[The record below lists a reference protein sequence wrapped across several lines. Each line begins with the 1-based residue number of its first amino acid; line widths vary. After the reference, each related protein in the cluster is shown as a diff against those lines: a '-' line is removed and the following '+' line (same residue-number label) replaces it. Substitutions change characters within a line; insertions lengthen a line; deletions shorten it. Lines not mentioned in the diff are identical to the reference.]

1 MLNYLHIK
9 NFALIDELSVEFEK
23 GLNVIT
29 GETGAGKSMIIEA
42 INVILG
48 SPISQ
53 NWSKNDKECLEIEAL
68 FYLDA
73 ISRKQLQELQDINP
87 TTFLDN
93 QLIIRREIHQSR
105 RSKCFINNQLVT
117 LSVLQEIGNYLID
130 LHGQHS
136 HQSLLNPLFHI
147 DFVDSFENGLFSEK
161 KEKFY
166 NHYKQWQTKKK
177 ILEEIKEKHSETLSK
192 KDYLLYQLKEI
203 EQAKLKNGEDQEL
216 EEIVNIIRHKA
227 KIKEVTEKA
236 YDVLFDGNS
245 IEEIPILDLLARLIS
260 SFDNISNLD
269 HKINNIKEQLSEV
282 QLKIEDISSQIL
294 EYKEK
299 IDLDV
304 YQLQEIEERLN
315 LINHLKHKYGSKIE
329 DILKYNDNLQ
339 KELSSIEDDEIKME
353 KLKKEIEVE
362 EKILIELSLELSSQ
376 RKSIARKLE
385 QDIILELAELNMKNC
400 NFVIKI
406 EQQEDKNGLPI
417 ADKMFKVTQD
427 GIDRVEFFISTNV
440 GEKIKPLTDI
450 VSGGEVSR
458 IMLGLKSI
466 LSKADQIPIMI
477 FDEID
482 SGVGARLGAI
492 IARKLAKIAQNHQ
505 VIAVTHLPQ
514 IACQANQHLYI
525 SKYVSLNKTILS
537 IKKLAGDE
545 QLYEIARM
553 LDGDK
558 YGSISIEH
566 AEKMLH
572 QKGDE

>member
-53 NWSKNDKECLEIEAL
+53 NWFKNDKEYLEIEAL
-68 FYLDA
+68 FYLDE

-147 DFVDSFENGLFSEK
+147 DFVDSFGNKLFSEK
-161 KEKFY
+161 KEKFF

-177 ILEEIKEKHSETLSK
+177 ILEEIKEKHSKTLSK

-236 YDVLFDGNS
+236 YDVLFDSNS

-260 SFDNISNLD
+260 NFDSISNLD

-315 LINHLKHKYGSKIE
+315 LINHLKHKYGTNIE

-385 QDIILELAELNMKNC
+385 QDIMLELAELNMRDC

-406 EQQEDKNGLPI
+406 EQQEEKNGLPI
-417 ADKMFKVTQD
+417 ADKRFKITQD
-427 GIDRVEFFISTNV
+427 GIDRIEFFISTNV

-466 LSKADQIPIMI
+466 LSKADQVPIMI

-525 SKYVSLNKTILS
+525 SKHVSLNKTVLS

-566 AEKMLH
+566 AEKMLQ
-572 QKGDE
+572 QKGE

>member
-1 MLNYLHIK
+1 M
-9 NFALIDELSVEFEK
+9 
-23 GLNVIT
+23 
-29 GETGAGKSMIIEA
+29 
-42 INVILG
+42 
-48 SPISQ
+48 
-53 NWSKNDKECLEIEAL
+53 
-68 FYLDA
+68 
-73 ISRKQLQELQDINP
+73 
-87 TTFLDN
+87 
-93 QLIIRREIHQSR
+93 
-105 RSKCFINNQLVT
+105 
-117 LSVLQEIGNYLID
+117 
-130 LHGQHS
+130 
-136 HQSLLNPLFHI
+136 
-147 DFVDSFENGLFSEK
+147 
-161 KEKFY
+161 
-166 NHYKQWQTKKK
+166 
-177 ILEEIKEKHSETLSK
+177 
-192 KDYLLYQLKEI
+192 
-203 EQAKLKNGEDQEL
+203 
-216 EEIVNIIRHKA
+216 
-227 KIKEVTEKA
+227 
-236 YDVLFDGNS
+236 
-245 IEEIPILDLLARLIS
+245 
-260 SFDNISNLD
+260 D

-315 LINHLKHKYGSKIE
+315 LINHLKHKYGTNIE

-385 QDIILELAELNMKNC
+385 QDIMLELAELNMRDC

-406 EQQEDKNGLPI
+406 EQQEEKNGLPI
-417 ADKMFKVTQD
+417 ADKRFKITQD
-427 GIDRVEFFISTNV
+427 GIDRIEFFISTNV
-440 GEKIKPLTDI
+440 GEKINPLTDI

-458 IMLGLKSI
+458 IMLWLKSI
-466 LSKADQIPIMI
+466 LSKADQVPIMI

-525 SKYVSLNKTILS
+525 SKHVSLNKTVLS

-566 AEKMLH
+566 AEKMLQ
-572 QKGDE
+572 QKGE